1 MGKTVKKKS
10 RRMWRTVRKTLGTLF
25 LVSALVIAAIPVD
38 GLQASNGTST
48 GSDGDGRDDKYSWT
62 PECQV
67 PAISSL
73 ANPNPQ
79 VYVDKDQKLEFVYV
93 EIGNNWRVIITGYNG
108 GLVTTDGTLVIPDR
122 ISAYKRYNPNV
133 GGTGYAAVGRKG
145 NFLFYRDTVQ
155 RTYSGLSEADAQD
168 AALPNQVTAP
178 NKYVGVISK
187 TKETTTGADGKPV
200 ETGKYTVVLEEETG
214 EYLPC
219 YSEKEYIW
227 GELPDSRIY
236 YDTQHEEGQAPP
248 DSTAADVTGVFK
260 ALEGGDL
267 QHGHVKGVPVDY
279 IAKEYW
285 KSDGSGS
292 GNSTGEWILIEEN
305 DREKGVFAKETNFSH
320 VVLGENLQGVGNYAF
335 YATGI
340 TGISF
345 TNALRTIGEGA
356 FRGCTRLVS
365 VDLVTLED
373 KETSLTNICAY
384 AFQDCT
390 NLKKFDVPWSVDTIG
405 DGVFLGCSALEEVE
419 MCNDGTK
426 LAHVGMDVFRGC
438 TSLKFLKFPE
448 RYHEPLYLSTF
459 AGCTALQYICSKSPQ
474 MTFMDDNGVTYAQF
488 KAAVSSEFYFEG
500 QENSKLQEMCRD
512 PKNTCTGHT
521 GCADTYF
528 AFSYIDSQYNKEGLY
543 ELTMK
548 DPQSTGRNIFVVTD
562 QNELDEY
569 ISDGDVKSLTIPAK
583 IGPYSIDT
591 IRGRSGGT
599 EGVFANLCNLET
611 VVIPNT
617 VREVGPYAFVGC
629 HNLTSVIFD
638 GFNVDKDVPD
648 NIVVGENA
656 FQTQEWTKYEGHIT
670 GCTGVANDGNAP
682 AKKLSFIGPVSANFN
697 PFKYAMSEAGAYNN
711 GSQSK
716 SYITYYTG
724 WPYNLKIEYDPA
736 NGESKLADFPEL
748 IELAGYAA
756 PGAPLDYYYNF
767 IAGNKQYADAMKS
780 AEQNYRN
787 NGLNGLTPN
796 EQTAIT
802 AALNVTVPDGI
813 TSIADG
819 LFYRKGLGNKE
830 DMTVTAYSSL
840 KEIKSGTYENGNLKS
855 GTGTFAGCQYLKG
868 VNLWPGSAGTGTA
881 IADYAFENCEKLEQ
895 ASIDDNSQLGVC
907 PFYGCDKLTNVNFGS
922 DPTHYNCKDSIIYTT
937 DNEGNFSV
945 IVECLGGKTGYIE
958 PGDLEGVTELRP
970 GAFKGSN
977 VEQID
982 LAKTKVNTIPA
993 ETFADTPGLRR
1004 LLLPST
1010 LTTIGQNAFKG
1021 SAVNYIFAS
1030 NASNSLVPA
1039 FIDMTAFD
1047 GLIKP
1052 DGSERTDY
1060 SEVTWVCEE
1069 GTKGEEIGIN
1079 KRFNIRHAAGEAIWT
1094 VTFWDWDN
1102 DRGQNVEVGSASVET
1117 GDYVLD
1123 LPEYAGRE
1131 GMVFQ
1136 GWKVRGSG
1144 DEFTNRYPVTQDMD
1158 VEASYGVAP
1167 PDYGKVTVTF
1177 LDYDGTLIKRVSVEP
1192 GTDMTTHEEYKN
1204 LIPSPKRD
1212 GFEFIGWDRALTNI
1226 TADLEVMAQYDPLVE
1241 GQCLVRYL
1249 VDGTVFHQMRVMA
1262 GDQAASIV
1270 PPAVAG
1276 KVFERWMPEL
1286 GVVTKDTDYYAIFRD
1301 DDGNQGGNT
1310 GTGNNPGRPDGPAEG
1325 EHTLQVRGGSGSG
1338 YYAKD
1343 EQIVIMAD
1351 APADGMEFS
1360 GWDVSPADTVIV
1372 DKTRATTI
1380 ITMPDKDV
1388 AVIANYRAKNSLT
1401 GSGNTGSSNAGRH
1414 TLQVR
1419 GGSGSGYY
1427 APGEQIIITADEP
1440 ARGQEFSGWTVS
1452 PANTVVTDKTLSAM
1466 IVTMPNN
1473 DVALIANYKA
1483 RSSNGSTVVP
1493 TGSGSNTNRPSGGAG
1508 TGGGTTVV
1516 IDKNGLSNTGVVSAT
1531 VNGSSDNFTI
1541 KISESTSATE
1551 AVLRALQAEY
1561 GNLDNLKYFPMD
1573 ISLYDSTG
1581 NTKITDTTG
1590 LSVSITLPLPDS
1602 LITYAGNNKVAGVV
1616 NDRLDKLTPRFTTI
1630 NGVPC
1635 ITFTAEHF
1643 SPYVIYV
1650 ELTNLSDGTTSDN
1663 TPTTGDGI
1671 HPKWFLSIGLA
1682 CLSFV
1687 MFMIRDNKG
1696 GSWNKN
1702 GSKKRKA
1709 AVKVRN

>member
-1 MGKTVKKKS
+1 MSKTVKKKS

-38 GLQASNGTST
+38 GLRAANGTST
-48 GSDGDGRDDKYSWT
+48 GSDGDGRDNKYSWI
-62 PECQV
+62 PECEV
-67 PAISSL
+67 PSIKDIEGG
-73 ANPNPQ
+73 NPQ
-79 VYVDKDQKLEFVYV
+79 IYVDRDQNLEFVYGK
-93 EIGNNWRVIITGYNG
+93 IANNWYVIITGYNG
-108 GLVTTDGTLVIPDR
+108 GLVTEGTLTIPDE
-122 ISAYKRYNPNV
+122 ISAYKRYNPNQ
-133 GGTGYAAVGRKG
+133 GGTGYAAVGRMG
-145 NFLFYRDTVQ
+145 NFLFYRATVQ
-155 RTYSGLSEADAQD
+155 NTYHGVANLDNATLVDLVKKSN
-168 AALPNQVTAP
+168 PN
-178 NKYVGVISK
+178 NKFVKKISDVE
-187 TKETTTGADGKPV
+187 ETTTTPDGV
-200 ETGKYTVVLEEETG
+200 EVGTGKYTVVLEEETG
-214 EYLPC
+214 FFLPC
-219 YSEKEYIW
+219 YSNQEAVW

-236 YDTQHEEGQAPP
+236 YDSGHPTGDDVP
-248 DSTAADVTGVFK
+248 DSTDPANPYHDKFISV
-260 ALEGGDL
+260 EGDL
-267 QHGHVKGVPVDY
+267 DHQHVEKVKVDY

-285 KSDGSGS
+285 NSTGSGS
-292 GNSTGEWILIEEN
+292 SSTTGDWTLIGQN
-305 DREKGVFAKETNFSH
+305 NREQGVFAKETNFSR
-320 VVLGENLQGVGNYAF
+320 VVLGKNLSGVGNYAF

-340 TGISF
+340 TEITF

-356 FRGCTRLVS
+356 FRGCTKLDS
-365 VDLVTLED
+365 VNLVTLED
-373 KETSLTNICAY
+373 QETSLTDICAY

-390 NLKKFDVPWSVDTIG
+390 NLKRFDVPWSVDTIG
-405 DGVFLGCSALEEVE
+405 DGVFLGCSALEEVQ
-419 MCNDGTK
+419 MCNTGVR
-426 LAHVGMDVFRGC
+426 LEHVGLDVFRGC
-438 TSLKFLKFPE
+438 TSLKSLTFPQTCK
-448 RYHEPLYLSTF
+448 EPMYLSSF
-459 AGCTALQYICSKSPQ
+459 AGCTALQFICAKAPEL
-474 MTFMDDNGVTYAQF
+474 TFMDDAGTTYAQF
-488 KAAVSSEFYFEG
+488 KASVSNEFYFEG

-512 PKNTCTGHT
+512 PKGTCHT
-521 GCADTYF
+521 DCTDTYF
-528 AFSYIDSQYNKEGLY
+528 AFSYIDSNFVQKGLY

-548 DPQSTGRNIFVVTD
+548 DPQTTGRNIFVVTKN
-562 QNELDEY
+562 NELDQY
-569 ISDGDVKSLTIPAK
+569 IPQGDVKSLTIPAK
-583 IGPYSIDT
+583 IGPYSIKT
-591 IRGRSGGT
+591 IRGRSGDT
-599 EGVFANLCNLET
+599 EGAFANLCNLQT

-617 VREVGPYAFVGC
+617 VEAVGDYAFVGC

-648 NIVVGENA
+648 NIEIGRNA
-656 FQTQEWTKYEGHIT
+656 FQTQEWTKYEGHLN
-670 GCTGVANDGNAP
+670 GDKVENAP
-682 AKKLSFIGPVSANFN
+682 DNTPKNKLAFIGPVSANFN
-697 PFKYAMSEAGAYNN
+697 PFKYAMSAAGAYNN
-711 GSQSK
+711 GSQTP

-724 WPYNLKIEYDPA
+724 WPYNLKIEYAA
-736 NGESKLADFPEL
+736 NNESKLKDFPALSEL
-748 IELAGYAA
+748 STYAA
-756 PGAPLDYYYNF
+756 SGTPLDYYYNF
-767 IAGNKQYADAMKS
+767 IEGNKQYAEALKTAKGKYDA
-780 AEQNYRN
+780 
-787 NGLNGLTPN
+787 NGLDGLTPN
-796 EQTAIT
+796 EQTAIN
-802 AALNVTVPDGI
+802 AALNVTIPDGI
-813 TSIADG
+813 TSIEDG
-819 LFYRKGLGNKE
+819 LFYNKGVFNQKE
-830 DMTVTAYSSL
+830 MTVTAYSSL
-840 KEIKSGTYENGNLKS
+840 KEIKSGTYENEKLKPR
-855 GTGTFAGCQYLKG
+855 TGTFAGCEYLKG
-868 VNLWPGSAGTGTA
+868 INLWPGSGVAGTVIG
-881 IADYAFENCEKLEQ
+881 DSAFENCTRLEQ

-922 DPTHYNCKDSIIYTT
+922 NPTHYICKDSIIYAA
-937 DNEGNFSV
+937 DNDGNLTV
-945 IVECLGGKTGYIE
+945 ILECLGGKTGYIE
-958 PGDLEGVTELRP
+958 PGDLEGVTALRN

-982 LAKTKVNTIPA
+982 LAKTTVTTIPP

-1004 LLLPST
+1004 LLFPST

-1047 GLIKP
+1047 GLVKP

-1069 GTKGEEIGIN
+1069 GTKGEEIGVN
-1079 KRFNIRHAAGEAIWT
+1079 KRFTIKHAAGDAIWT
-1094 VTFWDWDN
+1094 VTFWDWN
-1102 DRGQNVEVGSASVET
+1102 SDRGQNVEVSSASVET

-1123 LPEYAGRE
+1123 LPEPAGRD

-1144 DEFTNRYPVTQDMD
+1144 DDFTNRYPVTQDMD

-1167 PDYGKVTVTF
+1167 PDYGKVVVSF
-1177 LDYDGTLIKRVSVEP
+1177 LDYDGTLIKKVSVEP
-1192 GTDMTTHEEYKN
+1192 GTDMTTHEEYKD
-1204 LIPSPKRD
+1204 LIPSPKRE
-1212 GFEFIGWDRALTNI
+1212 GFEFIGWDRPLTNI
-1226 TADLEVMAQYDPLVE
+1226 TANLEVMAQYDPLVE

-1270 PPAVAG
+1270 PPTVAG
-1276 KVFERWMPEL
+1276 KVFDRWMPAL
-1286 GVVTKDTDYYAIFRD
+1286 GVVTKDTDYYAIFKD
-1301 DDGNQGGNT
+1301 DNGNQGGNS
-1310 GTGNNPGRPDGPAEG
+1310 GSGNNPGGPDGPAEG
-1325 EHTLQVRGGSGSG
+1325 QHTLQVQGGSGSG

-1343 EQIVIMAD
+1343 EQIVITANP
-1351 APADGMEFS
+1351 PADGMEFS

-1388 AVIANYRAKNSLT
+1388 AVIANYKAKNGVT
-1401 GSGNTGSSNAGRH
+1401 GSGNTGSGNGVRH

-1427 APGEQIIITADEP
+1427 AAGEQIIITADEP
-1440 ARGQEFSGWTVS
+1440 ARGQVFSGWTVS
-1452 PANTVVTDKTLSAM
+1452 PANTVVTDKTLSA
-1466 IVTMPNN
+1466 IIITMPNN

-1483 RSSNGSTVVP
+1483 RSTSGTTV
-1493 TGSGSNTNRPSGGAG
+1493 TGSSSNTNSNRPG
-1508 TGGGTTVV
+1508 TSIGTVGGGTTVV

-1531 VNGSSDNFTI
+1531 VNGSTDNFTI
-1541 KISESTSATE
+1541 KITESTSATE

-1650 ELTNLSDGTTSDN
+1650 DLTNLSDGTISDN

-1687 MFMIRDNKG
+1687 MFMIKDNKG
-1696 GSWNKN
+1696 GSRNK
-1702 GSKKRKA
+1702 GASRKQKV